1 MVYIPKQKKKNHRK
15 KNVSLEKME
24 TEGEILRG
32 DHAGELDLKGKVRVR
47 FK

>member
-1 MVYIPKQKKKNHRK
+1 MVYIPKQKKKSTE

-24 TEGEILRG
+24 SEGEILRG